1 MPSPNRDARAFD
13 LPTPPWP
20 FPAAGIE
27 MATRAMRRF
36 SCTGAECPDSCC
48 RDFGIAFDPPSVE
61 RMLVATAVDPVD
73 HERIVRLRVLS
84 AAPLDGSAVQA
95 SVSLDNDGACPL
107 LESSGQCWMHRKYGE
122 SALAT
127 TCSVFPR
134 TSLAIENRLEVTG
147 TLACPELAR
156 LTLLTEDGPAQEPSV
171 GSLLHRDY
179 VGKTVD
185 AGDESRD
192 AYAAPFVR
200 VRETLLHLFG
210 RNDYPLGTRLV
221 VAARLAAQVDRFF
234 RRGTDAFEGSRRG
247 LAFQLLQDELAN
259 AVNEAGLQAMHRDL
273 QSFNGSS
280 DAVVASAASLLI
292 QRRRL
297 RHPPRF
303 AALLKAAFGSLQ
315 AEAGG
320 GADRPLTPGEL
331 SVLVARRR
339 ERLEAKLPGLVD
351 RILARYCRHYLLR
364 YPYTD
369 APSLLNYLGRMA
381 LSVASIRLL
390 LLGAPAVLSVLD
402 AAAGAQVDE
411 ARLSAIAVDVI
422 QIFTKAVS
430 HQVDFLTAIQRVS
443 EDSKGVTFG
452 RLVLFA
458 KFV

>member
-1 MPSPNRDARAFD
+1 MPPSNRDARAFD
-13 LPTPPWP
+13 PPTPPGT
-20 FPAAGIE
+20 FPAARLE
-27 MATRAMRRF
+27 VATWAMRRF

-61 RMLVATAVDPVD
+61 RMLVATAADPAD
-73 HERIVRLRVLS
+73 HERIVRLQVWS
-84 AAPLDGSAVQA
+84 VAPPDGGAVQA
-95 SVSLDNDGACPL
+95 SVSLDDDGACPL
-107 LESSGQCWMHRKYGE
+107 LESSGHCWMHRKYGE
-122 SALAT
+122 AALAT

-134 TSLAIENRLEVTG
+134 TSLAVENRLEVTG

-171 GSLLHRDY
+171 GSLLPRAY

-200 VRETLLHLFG
+200 VRETLLHLFE
-210 RNDYPLGTRLV
+210 RSDYPLGTRLV
-221 VAARLAAQVDRFF
+221 LAARLAAQVDGFF

-247 LAFQLLQDELAN
+247 LACLLLQNELAST
-259 AVNEAGLQAMHRDL
+259 VNEAAAKALHRDL
-273 QSFNGSS
+273 QSYNGSS

-292 QRRRL
+292 QRLRL

-303 AALLKAAFGSLQ
+303 AALLKAAFESLQ
-315 AEAGG
+315 VEAGG

-339 ERLEAKLPGLVD
+339 QRLDLKLPGLVD

-390 LLGAPAVLSVLD
+390 LLGTPAVVSLLD
-402 AAAGAQVDE
+402 ADDDAQGDE
-411 ARLSAIAVDVI
+411 ARLSAIAADVI

-430 HQVDFLTAIQRVS
+430 HQVDFLTAIQRAS
-443 EDSKGVTFG
+443 EDGRGVTFG